1 MCGGRGIR
9 IKSSI
14 DPNLE
19 KPLVKINNK
28 PIVEYLINTLIQTN
42 RFEKIFAAVS
52 GNTCR
57 TREYLK
63 IKFKNK
69 ITLLETSGGGY
80 SNDYAKM
87 IRYFTNVWN
96 NRKMGLG
103 RILFLPID
111 IPLISSMLLN
121 QVIDSNQKKPC
132 LAIVLEKNY
141 IQKHGLLPTK
151 YELMIDNKKYC
162 YSGISMIDVS
172 KIDGSIYDN
181 NKFPLL
187 DEEYLVLNNFE
198 IACNINTSNDL
209 EIVKKILENTKSK

>member
-1 MCGGRGIR
+1 MCGGKGIR

-28 PIVEYLINTLIQTN
+28 PLVEYLINTLIQTN

-63 IKFKNK
+63 IKFHNK
-69 ITLLETSGGGY
+69 ITLLETSGVGY
-80 SNDYAKM
+80 SNDYTKM

-96 NRKMGLG
+96 KRKMGLG

-121 QVIDSNQKKPC
+121 QIMDMNQKKPC
-132 LAIVLEKNY
+132 LAIVLEKDY
-141 IQKHGLLPTK
+141 IQKHGLLPTE
-151 YELMIDNKKYC
+151 YELMIDKKKTLLFGY
-162 YSGISMIDVS
+162 
-172 KIDGSIYDN
+172 IYD
-181 NKFPLL
+181 
-187 DEEYLVLNNFE
+187 
-198 IACNINTSNDL
+198 
-209 EIVKKILENTKSK
+209 